1 MKRLL
6 PVIFIACAIAAA
18 LPCEAKKRVTTRP
31 RLERIPAIVQE
42 DSVSGLALDSISLS
56 GYDKPLRS
64 RSESLFITNATG
76 RSLVSVSIELQ
87 YFDLDGRQ
95 IHQATIERGID
106 LPAGATR
113 QLTFTSWDR
122 QMSFVFHASRR
133 STRSRG
139 IPYTVAATVT
149 SARFD

>member
-1 MKRLL
+1 MKRLI
-6 PVIFIACAIAAA
+6 PVIFSACIIAAA
-18 LPCEAKKRVTTRP
+18 LTCEAKKRVTTRP
-31 RLERIPAIVQE
+31 RLERIPAITQA
-42 DSVSGLALDSISLS
+42 DTLSDLTLDSISLS

-64 RSESLFITNATG
+64 RSESLFITNTTG
-76 RSLVSVSIELQ
+76 RRLVSVSIDLR
-87 YFDLDGRQ
+87 YYDLDGRQ

-133 STRSRG
+133 SPRSRG

-149 SARFD
+149 SARFE